1 MNDHQDGDGEGHAW
15 AMYHGNDGGGH
26 HNACYDMEGHH
37 HHLHLHDQREM
48 PSSPFLA
55 LSAV

>member
-1 MNDHQDGDGEGHAW
+1 MIIKMVMVKGHAW